1 MKVKFYEVI
10 RCGICQRKHASVMT
24 DGRRSVT
31 EIIYIGKHER
41 EALNTILRPISF
53 TKVAFIEVN

>member
-1 MKVKFYEVI
+1 MI

-24 DGRRSVT
+24 DGRRFVT

>member
-1 MKVKFYEVI
+1 MRNMSKKT
-10 RCGICQRKHASVMT
+10 RKRYDRWKAFRYG
-24 DGRRSVT
+24 DY
-31 EIIYIGKHER
+31 IYIGKHER

>member
-1 MKVKFYEVI
+1 
-10 RCGICQRKHASVMT
+10 MT

-31 EIIYIGKHER
+31 EIIYIGKRER

-53 TKVAFIEVN
+53 TKVAFIKVN